1 MKDTS
6 EGFLAQN
13 VPLSSKKLALGLG
26 ICVIGAIAVLAF
38 TGQPAA
44 PEAGV
49 AFTSWSAP
57 DSINF
62 LQYFSGKQ
70 SYIDAMWSAFAAGD
84 SAASTA
90 SNYGRTWAAT
100 VNAAFTKA
108 FCSSGSFGGFSGK

>member
-13 VPLSSKKLALGLG
+13 VPSSSKKLALGLG
-26 ICVIGAIAVLAF
+26 ICVLGAIAVLALA
-38 TGQPAA
+38 GEPAS
-44 PEAGV
+44 PTAGA

-70 SYIDAMWSAFAAGD
+70 AYIDAMWSAFAAGD

-90 SNYGRTWAAT
+90 SNYGRTWGAT
-100 VNAAFTKA
+100 VNAGFTTA
-108 FCSSGSFGGFSGK
+108 FCSRGSFEGFSGK